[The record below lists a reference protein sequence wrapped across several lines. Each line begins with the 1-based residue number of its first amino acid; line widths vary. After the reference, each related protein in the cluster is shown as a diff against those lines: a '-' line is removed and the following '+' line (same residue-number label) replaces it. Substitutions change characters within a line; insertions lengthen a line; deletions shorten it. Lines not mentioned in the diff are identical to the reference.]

1 MQNWAI
7 SLSGAEAGYFSAQN
21 HEFVTI
27 NGFMTSPQTAIESA
41 VLQKFAKIT
50 PQYPGLRAPL
60 EKQVSQAWLTALS
73 PLLDKEFGHAPK
85 GWGIQIWYSVVTARP
100 DQLIPMQRLPH
111 VDGTDPNLIA
121 MMLYLHDTDHGGT
134 AFFRHKST
142 GFESLTSETFPQYK
156 AALERDVQQSGM
168 PPARYVTDGEP
179 HFERIHASTGA
190 FNQAVFYRGNVLHSG
205 IIDNDAP
212 LPLDPR
218 EGRLTINALFRPN

>member
-1 MQNWAI
+1 MGNWAI
-7 SLSGAEAGYFSAQN
+7 SLADAQFTEFSDEK
-21 HEFVTI
+21 HEFITVDD
-27 NGFMTSPQTAIESA
+27 FMTAPKTAIEMA

-60 EKQVSQAWLTALS
+60 DKAVAQSWLAELA
-73 PLLDKEFGHAPK
+73 PLLDKGFGKARN
-85 GWGIQIWYSVVTARP
+85 GWGIQVWLSVVTTP
-100 DQLIPMQRLPH
+100 PHELIPMQRLPH
-111 VDGTDPNLIA
+111 VDGTDPKLIA
-121 MMLYLHDTDHGGT
+121 MMLYLHETDHGGT

-142 GFESLTSETFPQYK
+142 GLESLTEETFPQYR
-156 AALERDVQQSGM
+156 AALEADVSRTGM
-168 PPARYVTDGEP
+168 PPARYIEDGAP
-179 HFERIHASTGA
+179 HFERIHASEGV